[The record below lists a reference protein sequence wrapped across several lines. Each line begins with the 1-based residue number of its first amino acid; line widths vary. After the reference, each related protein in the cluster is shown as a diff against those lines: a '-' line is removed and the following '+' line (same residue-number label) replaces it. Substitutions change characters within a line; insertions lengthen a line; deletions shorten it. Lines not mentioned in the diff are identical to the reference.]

1 MPYTVEVL
9 IPHNYH
15 CSSSFMYKY
24 YIYETNIY
32 SQLSSLHKG
41 LSFLPLHNQKK
52 NTVLQEENYLI
63 LSMNFRHKVGIRDDA
78 PLLWNSK
85 CQQQGCKR
93 TSILKG
99 GKTWNEQKKY
109 QSFAECHEDVITH
122 ENLKIFDHFKFFCG
136 SVLWRAYWVP
146 CLRFSAS
153 RGWLHASNSLS
164 TKFGF

>member
-1 MPYTVEVL
+1 MVFKDTLLQFPSFLIISAIPSSPFLRNIQAIAKTMTPQKTTPYTVEVL

-63 LSMNFRHKVGIRDDA
+63 LFMNFGHKVGIRDDA
-78 PLLWNSK
+78 PLLRNPK
-85 CQQQGCKR
+85 C
-93 TSILKG
+93 
-99 GKTWNEQKKY
+99 
-109 QSFAECHEDVITH
+109 
-122 ENLKIFDHFKFFCG
+122 
-136 SVLWRAYWVP
+136 
-146 CLRFSAS
+146 
-153 RGWLHASNSLS
+153 
-164 TKFGF
+164 